1 MGNRWRPTT
10 VVRDI
15 RRLTPAMV
23 MLVQLMILGSGCV
36 SPEHRES
43 QADARTILY
52 PAAGDLLGVRT
63 RDIVVRA
70 ESAIDD
76 RPLTTNLIR
85 KVADQ
90 AKGAVVSIYVKS
102 NTPYRLHI
110 LPFNPLCPF
119 GKAA

>member
-1 MGNRWRPTT
+1 MINKWRPST

-15 RRLTPAMV
+15 RRFTPALV

-43 QADARTILY
+43 QADAQTVLH
-52 PAAGDLLGVRT
+52 PAARDLLGVT
-63 RDIVVRA
+63 SRDVVVRA
-70 ESAIDD
+70 AGAIDD

-90 AKGAVVSIYVKS
+90 A
-102 NTPYRLHI
+102 
-110 LPFNPLCPF
+110 
-119 GKAA
+119 